1 MIVRHR
7 GQRVM
12 WLVRHAETNWN
23 SLGWA
28 QGQATGARLTYRGRR
43 QALRLAALLE
53 AKDITAVY
61 SSDLPRALDTATTI
75 ADRLGRQ
82 VIVDPRLRERSL
94 GEVEG
99 SCAASLPP
107 DITGISGGRVTDP
120 GAHPAGGESLD
131 DLHQRCADFVTSV
144 ESQNDEGDIVVV
156 AHGGSIR
163 MIRAAASGCRI
174 TGMSWGNVANASICR
189 VTLPL
194 RVATGDQ
201 IGAAQV
207 GTAQVGTAQ
216 VGTAPTIL
224 STLSPSPGRDPM
236 LAASPKLNTPPSLPI
251 KL

>member
-53 AKDITAVY
+53 AKDITSVY

-107 DITGISGGRVTDP
+107 DITGITGGRVTDA
-120 GAHPAGGESLD
+120 GARPPGGESLD
-131 DLHQRCADFVTSV
+131 DLHLRCADFVSWV
-144 ESQNDEGDIVVV
+144 ESRNDEGDIVVV

-163 MIRAAASGCRI
+163 MIRAAVWGSRV

-194 RVATGDQ
+194 PVAATD
-201 IGAAQV
+201 QV
-207 GTAQVGTAQ
+207 GTDQ

-224 STLSPSPGRDPM
+224 STLTPSPGRDPM
-236 LAASPKLNTPPSLPI
+236 LSASPKLNTPPSLPI
-251 KL
+251 RL

>member
-53 AKDITAVY
+53 AKAITAIY

-75 ADRLGRQ
+75 ADRLGHQ

-94 GEVEG
+94 GDVEG

-107 DITGISGGRVTDP
+107 DITGISGGRITDA

-131 DLHQRCADFVTSV
+131 DLHLRCADFVSSV
-144 ESQNDEGDIVVV
+144 ESRNDGGDIVVV

-163 MIRAAASGCRI
+163 MIRAAVWGSQI
-174 TGMSWGNVANASICR
+174 TGMSWGHVANASICR
-189 VTLPL
+189 VTLPHPE
-194 RVATGDQ
+194 AQADQ
-201 IGAAQV
+201 VGTAQTGAAQV
-207 GTAQVGTAQ
+207 GTA
-216 VGTAPTIL
+216 PTML
-224 STLSPSPGRDPM
+224 STLTPSPGRDPM
-236 LAASPKLNTPPSLPI
+236 LSASPKLNTPPSLPI
-251 KL
+251 RL

>member
-53 AKDITAVY
+53 TKDITAVY
-61 SSDLPRALDTATTI
+61 ASDLPRALDTATTI

-94 GEVEG
+94 GQVEG

-107 DITGISGGRVTDP
+107 DITGISGGRVTDA

-131 DLHQRCADFVTSV
+131 DLHARCADFVSSV
-144 ESQNDEGDIVVV
+144 ESRNDEGDIVVV

-163 MIRAAASGCRI
+163 MIRAAVGGSRI

-194 RVATGDQ
+194 PVPTTD
-201 IGAAQV
+201 QV
-207 GTAQVGTAQ
+207 GADQ

-224 STLSPSPGRDPM
+224 STLTPRPGRDPM
-236 LAASPKLNTPPSLPI
+236 LSASPKLNTPPSLPI
-251 KL
+251 RL